1 MENLLRNRFIEIVG
15 HSPDEHALREVGDLR
30 GRNQRFQL
38 RIGRSRNVLVR
49 DRMRLAHLHDLAEAL
64 RQGAGRVAHDL
75 PGEDI
80 ADCIDDDL
88 RLLLPVVALQLREIL
103 NAQADGNLVRTGR
116 SDQVIQ
122 SPDVDR
128 RKLVD
133 DERRFQFPLFIDK
146 PDKT

>member
-1 MENLLRNRFIEIVG
+1 
-15 HSPDEHALREVGDLR
+15 
-30 GRNQRFQL
+30 
-38 RIGRSRNVLVR
+38 
-49 DRMRLAHLHDLAEAL
+49 MRLAHLHDLAEAL